1 MNNPRGFALA
11 EIELTSF
18 DRSFTKRCHVQK
30 PDRYRLIE
38 ALPPDVQRIT
48 RGSGVSYGGASFGGD
63 GVVQVMS
70 SFDRILDFDA
80 AKGWLTVEAGACV
93 GDVVRFALA
102 RGWMLPVVPGHPRAS
117 IGGCIAADVHGKNP
131 ARDGSFREHVESLE
145 LFDIQHGW
153 IAANAH
159 ENSERFAAC
168 FAGFGI
174 AGLIGSVTLRLVPAP
189 DAYTIRRIPVAS
201 LLEAGEVLLAHASAP
216 LLYGWHDGRAGKFG
230 SGVIRFGLE
239 AQMPKTAIRQ
249 LADLPV
255 AVEPWRFMAWNRI
268 GIAAMNS
275 WIHRRWCTAGSDLV
289 AVETAMFPLNSARSY
304 FAGFGREGMFEAQWL
319 IPHKRY
325 MDFVRSLEDLV
336 KRMQPRIS
344 LIASKLFDG
353 EPQGLSFDGRGI
365 ALAIQLP
372 QPGQPTQSAFIKALT
387 EHAIEHGGRPNLIKD
402 STLDAA
408 TARRA
413 IPDFEAAKARLRA
426 FDPRHLQRSEL
437 TGRLDL

>member
-1 MNNPRGFALA
+1 MTKSRGFALA

-18 DRSFTKRCHVQK
+18 DRSFTTRCHVQR

-63 GVVQVMS
+63 GVVQEMS
-70 SFDRILDFDA
+70 AFNRILDFDA
-80 AKGWLTVEAGACV
+80 EKGLLTVEAGACI

-102 RGWMLPVVPGHPRAS
+102 RGWILPVVPGHPRAS

-145 LFDIQHGW
+145 LFDVGQGW
-153 IAANAH
+153 IAANRH
-159 ENSERFAAC
+159 ENSDRFAAC

-174 AGLIGSVTLRLVPAP
+174 AGLIGSATLRLAPAP
-189 DAYTIRRIPVAS
+189 DAYTIRRISVAS
-201 LLEAGEVLLAHASAP
+201 LSEAGEVLLAHASAP

-230 SGVIRFGLE
+230 RGVIRFGLE
-239 AQMPKTAIRQ
+239 AQMPKSANSP

-255 AVEPWRFMAWNRI
+255 AVKPWPYVAWNKL

-275 WIHRRWCTAGSDLV
+275 WIQHRWCAAGSDLV
-289 AVETAMFPLNSARSY
+289 VVETAMFPLNAARSY

-325 MDFVRSLEDLV
+325 MDFVRSLEALV

-344 LIASKLFDG
+344 LIASKLFDS

-372 QPGQPTQSAFIKALT
+372 QPKLSPQSSFIKAMT
-387 EHAIEHGGRPNLIKD
+387 ELAIEHEARPNLIKD
-402 STLDAA
+402 STLDALNV
-408 TARRA
+408 RRA
-413 IPDFEAAKARLRA
+413 IPDFEAAKMCLRA
-426 FDPRHLQRSEL
+426 FDPQHLQRSEL
-437 TGRLDL
+437 TKRLDL